1 MEDNIRKAKVN
12 AREIIENLQVL
23 YGEKFSKMYG
33 EISPKALEIWRGSLG
48 GYDEFV
54 GKIAL
59 QRILD
64 GKTKHTVNVPTLP
77 QLKSL
82 FNEIYFELNN
92 HERSKRLQSTI
103 EHNRD
108 SGIDLIKKRD
118 LGDDKVIMERFCK
131 GEVMNL
137 STLKG
142 REYCF
147 KRMEML
153 SQINPRL
160 NAFVKILRK
169 NDNVECVA

>member
-23 YGEKFSKMYG
+23 YGEKFSKMFG
-33 EISPKALEIWRGSLG
+33 EISQKGLELWRTAIG

-64 GKTKHTVNVPTLP
+64 DKTKYTVNVPTLP

-118 LGDDKVIMERFCK
+118 IEDDRAIVAKFGDGCLVELKA
-131 GEVMNL
+131 
-137 STLKG
+137 LKG

-147 KRMEML
+147 RRLDLL
-153 SQINPRL
+153 SRINSRL
-160 NAFVKILRK
+160 IPFVKILRK
-169 NDNVECVA
+169 NDGVEVAA